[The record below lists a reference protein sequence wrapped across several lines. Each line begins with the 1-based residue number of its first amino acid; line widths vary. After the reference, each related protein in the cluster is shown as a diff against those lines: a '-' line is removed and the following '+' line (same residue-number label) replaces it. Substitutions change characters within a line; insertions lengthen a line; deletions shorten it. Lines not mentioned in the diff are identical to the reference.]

1 MIDAGLAAMGRDFG
15 AVQDRGAPLA
25 KVYAK
30 VLEPTLGHV
39 VVALLK
45 GWLPAALVEMLPIK
59 SNHDQAE
66 AYYEIRRVCLDLLR
80 EKKQNIAE
88 GKEDPGKDI
97 LSVCL
102 KYEETAGADEEE
114 VLQQMTTF
122 LAAGHE
128 TTSVGITWAV
138 YMLVLH
144 QDWQTRLREEIRAA
158 MPPLDNE
165 GLDASHEQLENL
177 PALRAFIEEVIRW
190 YPPIPTTMREPYE
203 DTELDG
209 RMVHKGTRIVI
220 PIKAINRAEHFWG
233 PDARTFNPSRWLKD
247 DGKTF
252 NASGGVTSKFGH
264 VTFWQGP
271 RQCVAQ
277 GFARTE
283 MLCVLAA
290 LIGRVDFMR
299 TEDERMMDEGNMETS
314 NGNLSAKPLHGMK
327 VRMKALDG

>member
-1 MIDAGLAAMGRDFG
+1 MGRDFG
-15 AVQDRGAPLA
+15 AIQDRDAPLA
-25 KVYAK
+25 KVYGK

-39 VVALLK
+39 IVAILK
-45 GWLPAALVEMLPIK
+45 GWFPSNLVEMLPIK
-59 SNHDQAE
+59 SNHDQAT
-66 AYYEIRRVCLDLLR
+66 AYFEIRRVCLDLLR
-80 EKKQNIAE
+80 EKKLKIKE

-128 TTSVGITWAV
+128 TTSVGITWAI
-138 YMLVLH
+138 YMLILH
-144 QDWQTRLREEIRAA
+144 KDWQEQLREEIRAT
-158 MPPLDNE
+158 MPTLDDE
-165 GLDASHEQLENL
+165 SLEASHEQLEQL
-177 PALRAFIEEVIRW
+177 PLLRAFIEEVIRW

-209 RMVHKGTRIVI
+209 RIVYQGTRVVI

-233 PDARTFNPSRWLKD
+233 PDSRTFNPSRFLNE

-252 NASGGVTSKFGH
+252 NSGGGVSSKFGH

-283 MLCVLAA
+283 MVCVLAA
-290 LIGRVDFMR
+290 LIGRFEFLE
-299 TEDERMMDEGNMETS
+299 TEDGRMMDESNMETS
-314 NGNLSAKPLHGMK
+314 NGNLSAKPLHGMR
-327 VRMKALDG
+327 VRVRALDGW